1 MEKKVLYRT
10 ESFSGSGVRDA
21 VSVLTFEVCDLA
33 NTDILAYCLE
43 HYSLKRMHFNE
54 TLQVLKDSLEDGDAV
69 DEQDIRNLMEDL
81 LKHIESETSH
91 TIKYAL
97 WLAEKKT
104 VLSDYG
110 GTEESVEAYECGQVI
125 LSNLGEDGILY
136 GYQTKPI
143 KIG

>member
-10 ESFSGSGVRDA
+10 ENFSGSGVRDA
-21 VSVLTFEVCDLA
+21 VSVLTFEVCDLT

-81 LKHIESETSH
+81 LKHIESETGH
-91 TIKYAL
+91 IIRYAL
-97 WLAEKKT
+97 WLADKKT
-104 VLSDYG
+104 VLADYE
-110 GTEESVEAYECGQVI
+110 GTEDNIDAYECGPVI
-125 LSNLGEDGILY
+125 LSDLGEDGILF
-136 GYQTKPI
+136 GYESNPE
-143 KIG
+143 KI

>member
-21 VSVLTFEVCDLA
+21 VSVLTFEVCDLT

-81 LKHIESETSH
+81 LKHIESETGYS
-91 TIKYAL
+91 IRYAL
-97 WLAEKKT
+97 WLADKKT
-104 VLSDYG
+104 VLSDYEG
-110 GTEESVEAYECGQVI
+110 NEDNIDAYECGPVI
-125 LSNLGEDGILY
+125 LSDLGEDGILF
-136 GYQTKPI
+136 GYESNPK
-143 KIG
+143 KI